1 MGNWSIPDQLC
12 AAHLSF
18 DEIHPRIGPMEIEL
32 APGYTWIIAYKWDG
46 EEPEQMLV
54 RAISPERALKE
65 AHYALEIGELDYQI
79 LGLVRADKADALV

>member
-1 MGNWSIPDQLC
+1 MGDWSTPEQLC
-12 AAHLSF
+12 AERLSF
-18 DEIHPRIGPMEIEL
+18 DAGDPKIGPMEIEL
-32 APGYTWIIAYKWDG
+32 APGYTWIVAYRWDG

-79 LGLVRADKADALV
+79 FGLVREGKHEALC